1 LPSNDSG
8 DPAGHKGVLHPL
20 MKAGDLLFFM
30 GGATTY
36 GAWAWHSDVERRCV
50 RNAYWS
56 KDMARLGWVNGLNI
70 STNPDSPRRGIEQ
83 LSAALEQLRSP

>member
-8 DPAGHKGVLHPL
+8 DPVGHKEVLHPL

-30 GGATTY
+30 GGATTH
-36 GAWAWHSDVERRCV
+36 GAWAWHSDVDRRCV
-50 RNAYWS
+50 LNAYWS

-70 STNPDSPRRGIEQ
+70 STNPDSPKKGD
-83 LSAALEQLRSP
+83 